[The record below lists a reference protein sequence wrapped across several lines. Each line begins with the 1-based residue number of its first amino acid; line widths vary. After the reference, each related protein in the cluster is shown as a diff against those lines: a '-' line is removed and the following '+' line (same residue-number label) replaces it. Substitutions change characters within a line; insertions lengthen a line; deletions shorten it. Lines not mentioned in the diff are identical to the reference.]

1 MQKKMTSNQRL
12 LESEIAKLMK
22 IQLVEL
28 DELGRIKR
36 NVTDNDFDILDRVLI
51 KAAVQ
56 EVQQT
61 EITMLKQSID
71 RPFVLRQN

>member
-1 MQKKMTSNQRL
+1 MTSKQRL

>member
-1 MQKKMTSNQRL
+1 MTSKQRL

-61 EITMLKQSID
+61 EITMLKQSIE
-71 RPFVLRQN
+71 RPFVLRLN